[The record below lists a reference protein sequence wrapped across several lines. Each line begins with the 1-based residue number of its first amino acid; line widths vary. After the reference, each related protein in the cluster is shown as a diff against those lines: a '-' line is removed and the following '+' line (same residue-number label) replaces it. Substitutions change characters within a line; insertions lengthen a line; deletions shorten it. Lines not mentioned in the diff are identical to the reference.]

1 MKNTMISN
9 KELEALQ
16 EIFKGVDH
24 FCETHNK
31 ETFDSLVTTTRRA
44 TQVEK
49 VHILL
54 YMVLV
59 KDFIKDIGALR
70 SLLEEDESKFIEV
83 VTDGGKITLDE
94 VEGNLMT
101 NMLMDILMK

>member
-24 FCETHNK
+24 FFEAHEQIDMET
-31 ETFDSLVTTTRRA
+31 VIRA
-44 TQVEK
+44 DEVEK

-54 YMVLV
+54 YMEMARDFVEAIGSLRGLVEMDKEEFIKTVTDDGKMTLREV
-59 KDFIKDIGALR
+59 KDK
-70 SLLEEDESKFIEV
+70 
-83 VTDGGKITLDE
+83 
-94 VEGNLMT
+94 LMT
-101 NMLMDILMK
+101 NMLMDIIMK

>member
-24 FCETHNK
+24 FCEAHNS
-31 ETFDSLVTTTRRA
+31 EGLDSLMTTTRRA

-54 YMVLV
+54 YMDLM
-59 KDFIKDIGALR
+59 KDLIKDIGALR
-70 SLLEEDESKFIEV
+70 SILEEDESKFIEV

-94 VEGNLMT
+94 VEVKLMT
-101 NMLMDILMK
+101 NMLMDILMR